1 MRSRFPTR
9 EIVRRLLSDTRP
21 RTNARAINDI
31 EGELY
36 PLSYA
41 GETIIGMSETNPRRT
56 AHAGCFNAPA

>member
-9 EIVRRLLSDTRP
+9 EIVRRFLADTRP

-31 EGELY
+31 EGEFY

-41 GETIIGMSETNPRRT
+41 GETVNRQ
-56 AHAGCFNAPA
+56 